1 MQIQTSQHLKILLIS
16 HSSDLGGGQ
25 KGLLYLLDQLMR
37 MGHQCSVL
45 VPKEHGQM
53 NDACR
58 RRTIDCY
65 YFSYQWALPIPS
77 NELLIKQRP

>member
-25 KGLLYLLDQLMR
+25 KGLLYLLDQLMS

-45 VPKEHGQM
+45 VPKEHGASM
-53 NDACR
+53 LCLGPKGA
-58 RRTIDCY
+58 
-65 YFSYQWALPIPS
+65 WA
-77 NELLIKQRP
+77 NE